1 MKKISTLLFL
11 LTVFSLTQS
20 TIAQVYPFND
30 DFENATA
37 FQTPAGYSGD
47 ITVYLVHGTGSSKG
61 PTAFM
66 NSFNA
71 KDSLETPLIGTLN
84 SNSGLSF
91 DWRIVSS
98 TLYPSTTTSLVA
110 GEEFSVLASANG
122 GNYVSVF
129 TVNSSNYTPTLDFA
143 HVNIPLGSFA
153 GSNITLKFLAKR
165 SGSNPDEY
173 FVDFDNLSVSDTSG
187 TSGIST
193 FNSPKGIELYPN
205 PARDRV
211 VVSWP
216 GNTGAQISMYN
227 ILGKSVLEKNYE
239 TGYSAEL
246 DIANLPQGVYYLKI
260 QSGEIHR
267 TLRFKKD

>member
-1 MKKISTLLFL
+1 MKKISTLLLFL
-11 LTVFSLTQS
+11 AVLSLTQS
-20 TIAQVYPFND
+20 AFAQVYPFND

-66 NSFNA
+66 NNFNA

-91 DWRIVSS
+91 DWRIISS
-98 TLYPSTTTSLVA
+98 TLYPSTTISLVA
-110 GEEFSVLASANG
+110 GEEFSVLVSANG

-129 TVNSSNYTPTLDFA
+129 TVNASNYTPTLDFA
-143 HVNIPLGSFA
+143 HVNIPLGSFS

-165 SGSNPDEY
+165 SASNPDEY
-173 FVDFDNLSVSDTSG
+173 FADFDNLSVSDTSG
-187 TSGIST
+187 TSGISS
-193 FNSPKGIELYPN
+193 NGAPRGIELYPN

-211 VVSWP
+211 TVTWP
-216 GNTGAQISMYN
+216 GNSGAQISMYN
-227 ILGKSVLEKNYE
+227 ILGKSVMERNFE

-246 DIANLPQGVYYLKI
+246 DISNMPQGVYYLKI
-260 QSGEIHR
+260 LSGEIHR